1 MIQNNIIDRLKRDA
15 KARLQFERIKQADEA
30 RIKEEQI
37 VKPKLEAPKMSL
49 AEIKF
54 WETYEA

>member
-49 AEIKF
+49 AEIRF